1 MASGLPDAAVG
12 SVSPNEDL
20 PVPALEMC
28 VHAQGLMTTRGGQ
41 GPRDDG
47 PVPVASCMPRG
58 HRHPELRC
66 FRRSIPR
73 LYAPLSRL
81 RVLPRGSIPRM
92 TRGRNELQGSSKRV
106 PGGR

>member
-92 TRGRNELQGSSKRV
+92 TRGRN
-106 PGGR
+106 